1 MEWTER
7 LLEEQ
12 PTHQALPNCLAALVQ
27 LVAGHR
33 EADRVSALAVKAG
46 SSEPERALEVLNA
59 LFKDR
64 KQRGGYV
71 ASSEVVDLA
80 LGVLRSSI
88 QGTAERGAYQRACRL
103 LDWLVLEPQN
113 REMLASRGG
122 LALLLQVME
131 KFQDDLGVLLEGC
144 ACLRSVASESSLD
157 HGRATAV
164 LISCLQKFI
173 ENGQLQWRALAAL
186 QAFPVPPKASAILIA
201 KLACAAAS
209 QHPRFD
215 SVVEWIAKLHHR
227 LASVS
232 DSGVSAWLRE
242 PTRGPWVKK
251 FEDMPR
257 HIRQPNNEAEVWA
270 SRLCSL
276 CRK

>member
-1 MEWTER
+1 MRGGFLHCYSPPSAHEAPLATHNPPALPKDVSRPEKTRHSRPSHILGWTER

-122 LALLLQVME
+122 LALLLQVM
-131 KFQDDLGVLLEGC
+131 
-144 ACLRSVASESSLD
+144 
-157 HGRATAV
+157 
-164 LISCLQKFI
+164 
-173 ENGQLQWRALAAL
+173 
-186 QAFPVPPKASAILIA
+186 
-201 KLACAAAS
+201 
-209 QHPRFD
+209 
-215 SVVEWIAKLHHR
+215 
-227 LASVS
+227 
-232 DSGVSAWLRE
+232 
-242 PTRGPWVKK
+242 
-251 FEDMPR
+251 
-257 HIRQPNNEAEVWA
+257 
-270 SRLCSL
+270 
-276 CRK
+276 